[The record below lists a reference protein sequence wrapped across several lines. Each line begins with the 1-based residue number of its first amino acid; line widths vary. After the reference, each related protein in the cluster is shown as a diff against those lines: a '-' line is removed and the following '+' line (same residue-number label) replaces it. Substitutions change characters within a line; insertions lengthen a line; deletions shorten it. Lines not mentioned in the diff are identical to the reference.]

1 MNKALTVVSEALNL
15 AVECGGELD
24 HEIYVTARNSF
35 EQLTQSV
42 RDVIDAVRG
51 RGGLASPADF
61 EKLVGLLGFPAGGE
75 QSATVPE
82 QASANSE
89 GCGAD
94 AQRYEHRRVI
104 TLHRSQFYRQQFVIE
119 SHEALDDE
127 AIERLAKA
135 IDVEYP
141 CSMMEEIDE
150 QSGFS
155 TEYEVLSS
163 TGCNHIVFSNGE
175 ARFTDRPDAPVL
187 ELDPV

>member
-61 EKLVGLLGFPAGGE
+61 EKLVGLLGFPAGGD

-89 GCGAD
+89 ACWAEP
-94 AQRYEHRRVI
+94 QRYEHRRVI
-104 TLHRSQFYRQQFVIE
+104 TLLRSQFYRQQFVIE

-127 AIERLAKA
+127 VIESLTKA
-135 IDVEYP
+135 IDLDYT
-141 CSMMEEIDE
+141 CSMMREIGE
-150 QSGFS
+150 QTEFS
-155 TEYEVLSS
+155 TDFEVLS
-163 TGCNHIVFSNGE
+163 TNGCNHIVFSNGE

>member
-42 RDVIDAVRG
+42 HDVIDAVRG

-61 EKLVGLLGFPAGGE
+61 EKLVSLLGFPAGGE
-75 QSATVPE
+75 QAAMVAE

-89 GCGAD
+89 ACGAD
-94 AQRYEHRRVI
+94 AQCYEHRRVI
-104 TLHRSQFYRQQFVIE
+104 TLLRSQFYRQQFVIE

-127 AIERLAKA
+127 VIERITKA
-135 IDVEYP
+135 IDIDYP
-141 CSMMEEIDE
+141 CSMMREIGE
-150 QSGFS
+150 QTEFS
-155 TEYEVLSS
+155 TEHEVLSS